1 MQKNLFKK
9 EMQMVRKFLLFLILI
24 SMIPFFSNCGGKYD
38 DVVSMNDQ
46 FVEVMEDY
54 LQDLDKAD
62 SPKAVA
68 AAMNDFAD
76 KMEDLGPKLK
86 EMAQKYPE
94 LNDPKNLPDE
104 LRANQKKAEELG
116 QRMAGSMMK
125 MMQFMTSPEV
135 QAAQQRM
142 AQSMGSMK

>member
-1 MQKNLFKK
+1 
-9 EMQMVRKFLLFLILI
+9 MVRKLMLFLILI
-24 SMIPFFSNCGGKYD
+24 GMMPFLSNCGGKYD
-38 DVVSMNDQ
+38 DVVSVNNQ
-46 FVEVMEDY
+46 FVDVMDDY

-62 SPKAVA
+62 SPKTVA

-86 EMAQKYPE
+86 EMSQKYPE
-94 LNDPKNLPDE
+94 LSDPKNLPDE
-104 LRANQKKAEELG
+104 LRAIQKKNEKIG

-125 MMQFMTSPEV
+125 MMQFMASPEV

-142 AQSMGSMK
+142 AQVMGSMK